1 MTGTNGKDN
10 TARRAIWSWALYD
23 FANSPFTTL
32 IVTFVYA
39 TYFTEAIAADSVS
52 GTALWSRG
60 ITITALIVAAVSPAL
75 GALADRGGYRKLFVL
90 CATVA
95 CAAAT
100 AALYTVLPGQV
111 VAALALVIVANVA
124 FELGGVFYNAFL
136 PDIAPPER
144 IGTVSGWAWGLG
156 YIGGL
161 AALAVALVTLVQP
174 ETPWFGFSTEA
185 GENIRATNLLV
196 AAWFLLFSLP
206 LFVWVR
212 EDRSRKSASGRVVRD
227 AYAQLRQ
234 TFTEI
239 RRYSQIV
246 RFLVARL
253 VYNDGLVTIFAFGG
267 IYAAGAFGFS
277 LEQVL
282 IFGIVVNVFAGAG
295 AILFGYLDDRVGA
308 KQTLVV
314 SLLGLIVATA
324 LAIVTTSEALFWL
337 SGVLIGIFAG
347 PNQAASRSLL
357 GRFVPHEKE
366 NEFFGFFAFS
376 GKLTAFIGP
385 LLLGILTQQSGSQ
398 RVGVT
403 VVLVLLVIGLVLLLR
418 VDEQAGSTARES
430 EGRSAFGKRTPD
442 SKVN

>member
-1 MTGTNGKDN
+1 MNGFSAQDG
-10 TARRAIWSWALYD
+10 ASRRTIWSWALYD

-39 TYFTEAIAADSVS
+39 TYFTEVIASDSVT

-60 ITITALIVAAVSPAL
+60 ITITALIVAVVSPAL
-75 GALADRGGYRKLFVL
+75 GALADRGGYRKLFVFVATFV
-90 CATVA
+90 CAG
-95 CAAAT
+95 AT

-111 VAALALVIVANVA
+111 VAALVLVVIANVA
-124 FELGGVFYNAFL
+124 FELGTVFYNAFL
-136 PDIAPPER
+136 PDIAPRER

-161 AALAVALVTLVQP
+161 AALVVALVTLVQP

-196 AAWFLLFSLP
+196 AVWFALFSLP

-212 EDRSRKSASGRVVRD
+212 EDRSRVSGAGRVVRD

-234 TFTEI
+234 TFVEI

-246 RFLVARL
+246 RFLIARL

-282 IFGIVVNVFAGAG
+282 IFGIVVNVFAGVG
-295 AILFGYLDDRVGA
+295 AIAFGYLDDRVGA
-308 KQTLVV
+308 KRTIVV
-314 SLLGLIVATA
+314 SLLGLIAATA
-324 LAIVTTSEALFWL
+324 LAIVTTSEALFWVA
-337 SGVLIGIFAG
+337 GVLIGIFAG

-385 LLLGILTQQSGSQ
+385 LLLGILTELSGSQ
-398 RVGVT
+398 RVGVS
-403 VVLVLLVIGLVLLLR
+403 VVLALLVVGLVLLLG
-418 VDEQAGSTARES
+418 VDERAGSAAREPNPAH
-430 EGRSAFGKRTPD
+430 RD
-442 SKVN
+442 